1 MAIAP
6 CNEITMSVNIVDN
19 FLQYLRAELN
29 YSPHTDLG
37 QFLAFLEGDSHR
49 EADMATVD
57 SIDIRTWIAS
67 LSSKKLSN
75 SSLRRKVQAVR
86 ALYKYMM
93 RQGLIDENPAADV
106 ELARLPHRLP
116 HFVREQNMKALL
128 DDDIDIDD
136 VNEVR
141 NRLIVMML
149 YETGMRRDELIT
161 LLDKWVDTGNC
172 QLRVHGKRD
181 KERIIPFGTEL
192 AQWIEQYRSVR
203 DKAGLSG
210 DTFFT
215 RTGGKPL
222 YPSLVYHVVHD
233 ALMSVGGSDKKSPHV
248 LRHSFATAML
258 NNGARL
264 DSVKELMG
272 HESISTTQ
280 IYTHVTLSDLKNNYK
295 LAHPRALKKGG

>member
-1 MAIAP
+1 
-6 CNEITMSVNIVDN
+6 MSRGTIDN
-19 FLQYLRAELN
+19 FLQYLRVELN
-29 YSPHTDLG
+29 YSQHTVASYKRDLT
-37 QFLAFLEGDSHR
+37 QF
-49 EADMATVD
+49 VD
-57 SIDIRTWIAS
+57 FITDHGKRAAHLSTIDTTDIRLWVAK
-67 LSSKKLSN
+67 LSSHNLAH

-93 RQGLIDENPAADV
+93 RKQLVEENPAADV

-116 HFVREQNMKALL
+116 QFVREQNMSALL
-128 DDDIDIDD
+128 DHAIDTDD
-136 VNEVR
+136 VIEVR

-149 YETGMRRDELIT
+149 YETGMRRGELIT
-161 LLDKWVDTGNC
+161 LQDKWVDTTSC

-181 KERIIPFGTEL
+181 KDRIIPFGTEL
-192 AQWIEQYRSVR
+192 AQWIERYRSVR
-203 DKAGLSG
+203 DKAGMKG

-215 RTGGKPL
+215 RTGGQPL

-280 IYTHVTLSDLKNNYK
+280 IYTHVTLSDLMNNYK